1 MLYRTRMLGIAA
13 AAALSAAVP
22 GSAQIGGPTK
32 VRVVAKT
39 AKIMAT
45 TAMASDVIEELTQ
58 GTEVDVLLEDAG
70 WYWVVLPRDGHGT
83 RRGGWV
89 RVKDV
94 DGSTEAELAARA
106 AQAEAK
112 REAQA
117 AKKQAAADKRAAAA
131 AERAAKAEQKKASKH
146 VQDDAQA
153 AAQHTGQ
160 TEVQSGGGADDKRL
174 IKAQK
179 DLEKAR
185 ADYEATLKRATPEAE
200 LSPKMSKE
208 EARAAKKQA
217 EEQKRAAAAAERA
230 AKEEQKAAAKEA
242 ERAIKAER
250 EAAKHAQQPADVD
263 AARTAHVDA
272 TSGTGA
278 DDKRLQKAQKDLE
291 KARAD
296 YEAAVKRRSDAST
309 TPAASPQR

>member
-13 AAALSAAVP
+13 TAALSAAVP
-22 GSAQIGGPTK
+22 ASAQFGGPTK
-32 VRVVAKT
+32 VRVVAKV
-39 AKIMAT
+39 AKVMAT
-45 TAMASDVIEELTQ
+45 TAMASDVIDELAQ

-94 DGSTEAELAARA
+94 DGTTEAELAAKA

-112 REAQA
+112 REALA
-117 AKKQAAADKRAAAA
+117 AKKQAAADKHAAAA
-131 AERAAKAEQKKASKH
+131 AERAAKAEQKNAAKH
-146 VQDDAQA
+146 VQDDAKA
-153 AAQHTGQ
+153 EAQHS
-160 TEVQSGGGADDKRL
+160 E
-174 IKAQK
+174 
-179 DLEKAR
+179 
-185 ADYEATLKRATPEAE
+185 
-200 LSPKMSKE
+200 
-208 EARAAKKQA
+208 QA
-217 EEQKRAAAAAERA
+217 
-230 AKEEQKAAAKEA
+230 
-242 ERAIKAER
+242 
-250 EAAKHAQQPADVD
+250 
-263 AARTAHVDA
+263 DA